1 MGYEIV
7 PNGIKKYSDYFNKD
21 YLFIYNQRGKTI
33 DVYNLIDLNIIGRS
47 VIINDTFIDFHFSK
61 EMDHALILVKIN
73 NDNKSENVK
82 DKTEQRNYK
91 ILLLKSPGRGDIK
104 LF

>member
-1 MGYEIV
+1 MIHST
-7 PNGIKKYSDYFNKD
+7 PPFIQIWIFKLSLKYLDKPLHF
-21 YLFIYNQRGKTI
+21 LRFIFKL
-33 DVYNLIDLNIIGRS
+33 LIDLNIIGRS
-47 VIINDTFIDFHFSK
+47 VKINETFIDFHFSK